1 MKNTSI
7 GKSRTSFYSRRR
19 FIHTCTAC
27 AACMAL
33 APTGLLSPSCSSAG
47 PGRKTQDQDP
57 LFLTCNCTASPD
69 WPNIDMNFGPAMERI
84 NNSLKNIS
92 RNMEFLPV
100 LATGP
105 EDAEKIVE
113 GDKPDPVDGYIV
125 FQMNCWNRVIQTIE
139 TLVSL

>member
-1 MKNTSI
+1 MDNETNLPNMKNTSI

-47 PGRKTQDQDP
+47 PGRKLRIQDP

-69 WPNIDMNFGPAMERI
+69 WPNIGYDFGPAMERI
-84 NNSLKNIS
+84 NNSLKNS
-92 RNMEFLPV
+92 FRDMEFLPV

-105 EDAEKIVE
+105 EDAEKLLRVT
-113 GDKPDPVDGYIV
+113 KP
-125 FQMNCWNRVIQTIE
+125 
-139 TLVSL
+139 